1 MKFFIDT
8 ANIDQIRE
16 AYAWGIID
24 GVTTNPSL
32 ITKEGRD
39 FVETIFEICEL
50 VDGPVSAEVVAKSAD
65 EMVRQ
70 GELLAQVHRNVV
82 VKVPLTEAGITATSR
97 LSRQGIRVN
106 VTLCFSATQALL
118 AAKAGATYVSP
129 FVGRVDD
136 LGTDGMELITDIVE
150 LFANFPDL
158 QTEVLAASIRH
169 PLHVAQA
176 AQAGAHVATIPH
188 NVLKRL
194 FQHPLTEKGDAAF
207 MADWKAA
214 GDLDVAAAVTA
225 WLLKRG

>member
-70 GELLAQVHRNVV
+70 GELLA
-82 VKVPLTEAGITATSR
+82 
-97 LSRQGIRVN
+97 
-106 VTLCFSATQALL
+106 
-118 AAKAGATYVSP
+118 
-129 FVGRVDD
+129 
-136 LGTDGMELITDIVE
+136 
-150 LFANFPDL
+150 
-158 QTEVLAASIRH
+158 
-169 PLHVAQA
+169 
-176 AQAGAHVATIPH
+176 
-188 NVLKRL
+188 
-194 FQHPLTEKGDAAF
+194 
-207 MADWKAA
+207 
-214 GDLDVAAAVTA
+214 
-225 WLLKRG
+225 